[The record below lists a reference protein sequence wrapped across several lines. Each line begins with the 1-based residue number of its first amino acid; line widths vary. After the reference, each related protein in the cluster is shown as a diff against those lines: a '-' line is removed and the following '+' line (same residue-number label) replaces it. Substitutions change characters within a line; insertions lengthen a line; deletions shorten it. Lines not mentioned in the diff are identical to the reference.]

1 MLVNFYKCDISL
13 MLAFASDIHNLLFAF
28 FFFVCFVWC
37 SVYSFVSFIS
47 VSCIPFVRIFYSSP
61 KFIDYIFQAR
71 STKIICVRLS
81 KINRLKRKS
90 CLQIASIQHHTISL
104 KIHLKKTDVIWWNN
118 IENEKEFHQTWSFY
132 IQTYKKSSFCYPLHV
147 FHCIFWAHFFF
158 R

>member
-13 MLAFASDIHNLLFAF
+13 MLAFASDIHNLLLAF
-28 FFFVCFVWC
+28 FSFFLRLFCLVFCI
-37 SVYSFVSFIS
+37 YSFVSFIF

-71 STKIICVRLS
+71 STEIIYVRLS

-104 KIHLKKTDVIWWNN
+104 KIHLKKKNRPHLM
-118 IENEKEFHQTWSFY
+118 E
-132 IQTYKKSSFCYPLHV
+132 
-147 FHCIFWAHFFF
+147 
-158 R
+158 